1 MKINMRTTLCTLTL
15 LLGLAAC
22 SEDEGGTSIVLTNGT
37 QTSQTIYADETTD
50 NAGGIHF
57 TAAADWTATV
67 TAVSTKAEGG
77 SSVDWLSLSKYSG
90 GPGEYTLTLTL
101 KENTTG
107 QDRKAQIEIR
117 CGSDVITITVEQKGT
132 TEGGDTPAEPVE
144 PEADKYYVARIDEVH
159 PSPDGETSRNI
170 YYFEYDDQ
178 GRITQ
183 VTTDDNGEGLEEDM
197 FRTTYEYSGNTII
210 LREYYPDEEGPVDVP
225 GTGEAVENATR
236 KPFIKTRAA
245 ASEDEDVTIFTLD
258 ENNRVTTIDY
268 EWYDGSDVVKGTATV
283 QYDENGYL
291 TGGTDKYTLSYNPG
305 VDYEYVDKAEWQNGN
320 LVKVTH
326 DYYGENAD
334 DYVAEMR
341 YENPAYVNNPKVNF
355 DLTWMIC
362 ESEWMGCFISDMA
375 AAVNAF
381 GYMGKRGELMMTHEY
396 DRISYGYNTEYTYE
410 YDALDRPVKVYK
422 KCTPKS
428 GSSDYVSEYTYT
440 ITYAD

>member
-1 MKINMRTTLCTLTL
+1 MAK
-15 LLGLAAC
+15 
-22 SEDEGGTSIVLTNGT
+22 
-37 QTSQTIYADETTD
+37 
-50 NAGGIHF
+50 
-57 TAAADWTATV
+57 
-67 TAVSTKAEGG
+67 ST
-77 SSVDWLSLSKYSG
+77 
-90 GPGEYTLTLTL
+90 
-101 KENTTG
+101 
-107 QDRKAQIEIR
+107 
-117 CGSDVITITVEQKGT
+117 
-132 TEGGDTPAEPVE
+132 
-144 PEADKYYVARIDEVH
+144 
-159 PSPDGETSRNI
+159 
-170 YYFEYDDQ
+170 
-178 GRITQ
+178 
-183 VTTDDNGEGLEEDM
+183 
-197 FRTTYEYSGNTII
+197 
-210 LREYYPDEEGPVDVP
+210 
-225 GTGEAVENATR
+225 TR

-355 DLTWMIC
+355 DITWMIC
-362 ESEWMGCFISDMA
+362 ESEWMACFISDMA